1 MSADRYKWGEPPW
14 PRGAPSSS
22 AAAAKAPDVVIVGGG
37 LTGTSTAY
45 HLGRRGV
52 RSVMLEAGLIGDGAS
67 GRTGGIVLEGTAAG
81 PMESADSCVPE
92 LQSLVSEE
100 QIDCELLLP
109 GCWEI
114 EHRDDARML
123 PWTDEGRPVCI
134 ARTVSGGVVQPAAL
148 VRGIAVAAVRA
159 GAAIR
164 EKTPV
169 RRIAI
174 KPAMAIEL
182 DGETIY
188 PGRIV
193 VAVNAWMS
201 AMLPNIRRI
210 STALTFACA
219 TEPLAQSVHDAIGLG
234 EGFPFYTADLP
245 YLWGRTI
252 ADGRIVFGSGLVYGD
267 PSRLESIDVSVD
279 HSRAALERI
288 KSRVRAL
295 HPALR
300 DVEFSAEWAG
310 PIAFTADAVPILGPH
325 PDEPRALIAGAYA
338 GHGVAFSVHAGKLMA
353 EAIAEGKPLP
363 KWGAVAR

>member
-1 MSADRYKWGEPPW
+1 MT
-14 PRGAPSSS
+14 
-22 AAAAKAPDVVIVGGG
+22 PDVAIIGGG
-37 LTGTSTAY
+37 LTGVSAAY
-45 HLGRRGV
+45 HLARRGA
-52 RSVMLEAGLIGDGAS
+52 RSVVLEAGLVGDGAS

-81 PMESADSCVPE
+81 PLDDADSCVPE
-92 LQSLVSEE
+92 LKRLIDEE

-114 EHRDDARML
+114 EHDDSPGCRML
-123 PWTDEGRPVCI
+123 PWTDEGRPVCV
-134 ARTVSGGVVQPAAL
+134 ARTVTGGVVQPAAL

-164 EKTPV
+164 ENTPV

-174 KPAMAIEL
+174 KPGLAIEL
-182 DGETIY
+182 DGETMY
-188 PGRIV
+188 PGRII

-201 AMLPNIRRI
+201 AMLSGIRRI
-210 STALTFACA
+210 SSALTFACA
-219 TEPLAQSVHDAIGLG
+219 TVALPQSVHDAIGLG

-252 ADGRIVFGSGLVYGD
+252 GDGRIVFGSGLVYGN
-267 PSRLESIDVSVD
+267 PSQLESIDVSID
-279 HSRAALERI
+279 QSRAALERI

-295 HPALR
+295 HPSLR
-300 DVEFSAEWAG
+300 EVTFSAEWAG

-325 PDEPRALIAGAYA
+325 PDEPRVLVAGAYA

-353 EAIAEGKPLP
+353 EAVAEGKKLP
-363 KWGAVAR
+363 DWGTVNR

>member
-1 MSADRYKWGEPPW
+1 M
-14 PRGAPSSS
+14 
-22 AAAAKAPDVVIVGGG
+22 IVGGG

-45 HLGRRGV
+45 HLARRGV
-52 RSVMLEAGLIGDGAS
+52 RSVVLEAGIIGDGAS

-81 PMESADSCVPE
+81 PMADAQTCVAE
-92 LQSLVSEE
+92 LQRLVAEE
-100 QIDCELLLP
+100 RIDCELLLP

-114 EHRDDARML
+114 EHRGGGGVRML

-134 ARTVSGGVVQPAAL
+134 ARTVTGGVVQPAAL
-148 VRGIAVAAVRA
+148 VRGIAVAAART
-159 GAAIR
+159 GAALR
-164 EKTPV
+164 EQTPV
-169 RRIAI
+169 RRITL
-174 KPAMAIEL
+174 KPGLAIEL

-193 VAVNAWMS
+193 VAVNAWVTALLS
-201 AMLPNIRRI
+201 NIRRL

-219 TEPLAQSVHDAIGLG
+219 TEALSQSVHDAVGLG

-252 ADGRIVFGSGLVYGD
+252 AGGRIVFGSGLVYGH
-267 PSRLESIDVSVD
+267 PSLLESIDVTID
-279 HSRAALERI
+279 DSRAALERI

-300 DVEFSAEWAG
+300 EVGFSAQWAG

-325 PDEPRALIAGAYA
+325 PDEPRVLIAGAYA

-353 EAIAEGKPLP
+353 EAIAEARGLP
-363 KWGAVAR
+363 NWGSVER